1 MYACKENYA
10 HKHVIRYKI
19 GSLLLYTLYWY
30 AYLHVCTIYTY
41 SMPANTNYAYKHA
54 IKLSVKYIGLS
65 LFLSTYSEKLT
76 ITHVSHTYTCNT
88 CT

>member
-41 SMPANTNYAYKHA
+41 SMPANTNYAHKHA
-54 IKLSVKYIGLS
+54 IKLSVKYIVLYA
-65 LFLSTYSEKLT
+65 F
-76 ITHVSHTYTCNT
+76 VPT
-88 CT
+88 CTHILKIDDYSRLIYVYM